1 MFCKYICSVRKK
13 EISEENFMKKE
24 SFGEKAKNFFSK
36 LGKKNLLIIGS
47 FAVIAVALI
56 IGIAVYNRAEDK
68 GFDYTQGTGMQDVN
82 SETGKQTDNNND
94 KNDKGESVDT
104 YFSSVELDRKRTR
117 DEALEVLQSVVDN
130 ASASEAAKTEAI
142 AKIAAIAKTMD
153 IEANIETLIEAK
165 GFEECVAV
173 VNNDSANIVVKSD
186 GLQAAQISQINEI
199 VYEQA
204 GISPVNIKIIQR

>member
-1 MFCKYICSVRKK
+1 
-13 EISEENFMKKE
+13 MKKE

-82 SETGKQTDNNND
+82 SETGKQTENNND
-94 KNDKGESVDT
+94 KNDKNDSVDT

-130 ASASEAAKTEAI
+130 ASASEAAKSEAI
-142 AKIAAIAKTMD
+142 AEIAAIAKTMD
-153 IEANIETLIEAK
+153 TEANIETLIEAK

-173 VNNDSANIVVKSD
+173 INNDSANIVVKSD

>member
-1 MFCKYICSVRKK
+1 
-13 EISEENFMKKE
+13 MKKE

-36 LGKKNLLIIGS
+36 LGKKNLVIIGS
-47 FAVIAVALI
+47 FAVVAVALI
-56 IGIAVYNRAEDK
+56 IGISVYNRSEDK
-68 GFDYTQGTGMQDVN
+68 GFDYSQGTGMQDVN
-82 SETGKQTDNNND
+82 SETGKETD
-94 KNDKGESVDT
+94 KSTEKGESVDT

-130 ASASEAAKTEAI
+130 ASASEQAKSEALAEITAI
-142 AKIAAIAKTMD
+142 AKIMD
-153 IEANIETLIEAK
+153 TEANIETLIEAK

-173 VNNDSANIVVKSD
+173 IKDDSANIVVKSD

>member
-1 MFCKYICSVRKK
+1 
-13 EISEENFMKKE
+13 MKKE

-82 SETGKQTDNNND
+82 SETGKQTENKND
-94 KNDKGESVDT
+94 KNDKNESVDT

-130 ASASEAAKTEAI
+130 ASASEAAKSEAI
-142 AKIAAIAKTMD
+142 AEIAAIAKTMD
-153 IEANIETLIEAK
+153 TEANIETLIEAK

-173 VNNDSANIVVKSD
+173 INNDSANIVVKSD

-204 GISPVNIKIIQR
+204 GILPVNIKIIQR